1 MLNATSI
8 AEDVGMRPDKAK
20 AWLSVLE
27 RSGIVFYLH
36 PYSNNQ
42 LKRTVKAP
50 KLYFHDSGLVAH
62 LTRWSDSEAM
72 EAGAMSGAFLEN
84 FAIAEMYKAFQNA
97 GMDAPLYYYRD
108 RDGKEIDAV
117 VELDGKVH
125 PIDIKKTASPNRSM
139 VKAFEVLDKSL
150 VPRGQGALVCLAS
163 SLGALDSDTL
173 VIPLWMV

>member
-1 MLNATSI
+1 
-8 AEDVGMRPDKAK
+8 
-20 AWLSVLE
+20 
-27 RSGIVFYLH
+27 
-36 PYSNNQ
+36 
-42 LKRTVKAP
+42 
-50 KLYFHDSGLVAH
+50 
-62 LTRWSDSEAM
+62 
-72 EAGAMSGAFLEN
+72 MSGAFLEN

-97 GMDAPLYYYRD
+97 GMDAPLYHYRD

-125 PIDIKKTASPNRSM
+125 PIEIKKTASPNRSM
-139 VKAFEVLDKSL
+139 VKAFEVLDRSL